1 MVMKSVNRKLIERDY
16 YTVFIGYDPKYD
28 DKRGSPQ
35 IKYGRCGNDTTN
47 NEMHRVELKFYEYDK
62 QWKLES
68 YYYELDETH
77 HKMRKIA
84 APLSYYDLNLFIKK
98 MKRFEKSYTG
108 KRIKVLNLFINDK
121 IRDLGY
127 SNTYYNREECER
139 GYERRFHK
147 VYLEHNKAGDYTLYS
162 CKTDHTVGKDISV
175 PLSTYELMVFRN
187 KIRRLMKG
195 EII

>member
-1 MVMKSVNRKLIERDY
+1 MKSVNRKLIERGY
-16 YTVFIGYDPKYD
+16 STVFIGYDPKYD
-28 DKRGSPQ
+28 DKRGSPL
-35 IKYGRCGNDTTN
+35 IKYGRCGNDATN
-47 NEMHRVELKFYEYDK
+47 NEMHRVELRFCDYDK

-68 YYYELDETH
+68 YYYELDETR

-84 APLSYYDLNLFIKK
+84 APLTYYDLNLFIKK

-108 KRIKVLNLFINDK
+108 ERIKVWNFFINDK

-127 SNTYYNREECER
+127 SNTYYNREDCER
-139 GYERRFHK
+139 GYYRMEQN
-147 VYLEHNKAGDYTLYS
+147 VYLEHNDVGDYTLYS
-162 CKTDHTVGKDISV
+162 CKTDHTIGKDISF

-187 KIRRLMKG
+187 KIKRLMEG

>member
-1 MVMKSVNRKLIERDY
+1 MKSVNRKLIERGY
-16 YTVFIGYDPKYD
+16 STLFIGYDPKYN
-28 DKRGSPQ
+28 DKRDSPE
-35 IKYGRCGNDTTN
+35 IEYARCGNDTTN
-47 NEMHRVELKFYEYDK
+47 NKMHHVKLKFYGYDK

-68 YYYELDETH
+68 YYYELDKARH
-77 HKMRKIA
+77 IVRKIA

-108 KRIKVLNLFINDK
+108 ERIKVMNLFINDK
-121 IRDLGY
+121 IRNLGY
-127 SNTYYNREECER
+127 SNTFYNREECER
-139 GYERRFHK
+139 GYERMFHK
-147 VYLEHNKAGDYTLYS
+147 VYLEHNEVGDYTLYS
-162 CKTDHTVGKDISV
+162 CKTDHTIGKDISV